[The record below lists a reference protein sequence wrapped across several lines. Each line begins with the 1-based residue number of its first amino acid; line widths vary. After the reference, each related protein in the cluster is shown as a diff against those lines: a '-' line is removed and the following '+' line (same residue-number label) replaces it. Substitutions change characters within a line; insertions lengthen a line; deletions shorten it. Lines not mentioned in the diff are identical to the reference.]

1 MRFGPCGGVRADL
14 SCEVGPVRCPF
25 GTLEDPVP
33 WNGPE
38 PPRRP
43 TPALLAAA
51 PVVLTDLTTP
61 SFDRRGLARVV
72 TTLAGTCDGLLVGEH
87 HNRPDFPPT
96 QMTALVREAGGAP
109 VVTLTCRDRNRVVL
123 DQELAGL
130 AEEGPAAV
138 FCATGDARATGVRP
152 EVTQVFDLDGTT
164 LAAHAAAAGLAVG
177 VPESPGAPPLRLRP
191 GRLAQK
197 QCAGAQFAVLNHVSG
212 PARLAVFAGRARAAG
227 ATLPLVAGVAV
238 YTDERSARVLAA
250 FPGLHLDPDRIG
262 TVLGAPDPVEAG
274 IAEAVEQ
281 ARALLA
287 VDGVVGVNLSGLA
300 SAKGPAEGAA
310 VKAAVAGRWRCVT
323 RPLARAR
330 RPSG

>member
-1 MRFGPCGGVRADL
+1 MLCPKRMRFGPCGGVRADL
-14 SCEVGPVRCPF
+14 SCEVGAVRCPF
-25 GTLEDPVP
+25 ATLQEPVAWDGAP
-33 WNGPE
+33 
-38 PPRRP
+38 PPRRRV
-43 TPALLAAA
+43 PALLAAE
-51 PVVLTDLTTP
+51 PVVLTDLTLP
-61 SFDRRGLARVV
+61 PFDREGLARVV
-72 TTLAGTCDGLLVGEH
+72 RTLAGTCDGLLVGEH

-96 QMTALVREAGGAP
+96 QMTALVRDAGGAP

-130 AEEGPAAV
+130 AGEGPAAV
-138 FCATGDARATGVRP
+138 LCATGDARAAGVRP

-197 QCAGAQFAVLNHVSG
+197 QRAGAQFAVLNHVPG
-212 PARLAVFAGRARAAG
+212 PTRLADFADRSRAAG
-227 ATLPLVAGVAV
+227 ATLPLLAGVAV

-250 FPGLHLDPDRIG
+250 FPGLHLDADRVA
-262 TVLGAPDPVEAG
+262 TVLSAPDPVEAG

-300 SAKGPAEGAA
+300 SARGPAEGAA
-310 VKAAVAGRWRCVT
+310 VKAAVGRA
-323 RPLARAR
+323 LKDAA
-330 RPSG
+330 

>member
-25 GTLEDPVP
+25 GTLDDPVP
-33 WNGPE
+33 WDGPE

-43 TPALLAAA
+43 EPALLAAP
-51 PVVLTDLTTP
+51 PVVLTDLTSP
-61 SFDRRGLARVV
+61 PFDRRGLAGVV
-72 TTLAGTCDGLLVGEH
+72 ATLAGTCDGLLVGEH

-96 QMTALVREAGGAP
+96 QMTALVRDAGGAP
-109 VVTLTCRDRNRVVL
+109 VITLTCRDRNRVVL

-130 AEEGPAAV
+130 AGLAAEGPAAV
-138 FCATGDARATGVRP
+138 LCATGDARAAGVRP
-152 EVTQVFDLDGTT
+152 GVTQVFDLDGTA

-197 QCAGAQFAVLNHVSG
+197 QRAGAQFAVLNHVAG

-238 YTDERSARVLAA
+238 YTDERSAKVLAA
-250 FPGLHLDPDRIG
+250 FPGLHLDADRVA
-262 TVLGAPDPVEAG
+262 TVLTAPDPVEAG

-300 SAKGPAEGAA
+300 SAKGPVEGAA
-310 VKAAVAGRWRCVT
+310 VKAAVGRA
-323 RPLARAR
+323 LKDAA
-330 RPSG
+330 